1 MGMAVE
7 AGTEGRALRMER
19 VRECAHGCTGVYVTD
34 SRYRTAK
41 EDMMDKGAG
50 ED

>member
-1 MGMAVE
+1 MSMAVE

-19 VRECAHGCTGVYVTD
+19 VRECTHGCAEVYVTD

-41 EDMMDKGAG
+41 EDTRDEGAG